1 MARNGPQDN
10 LEITFTEGFM
20 LKKDVSKFILVMVVF
35 MGLFAHASDAVSEN
49 DIIGEWW
56 APKKDAR
63 ITVYKVAEKFYGKLS
78 WVLPENENKLDD
90 KNPDPKLKTEKILGL
105 VILKDF
111 SFKKDAWLDG
121 TIYDPKNGKTYSC
134 KMSLEKGSPDIL
146 KVRGFIGVSL
156 FGRSESFERYTAK
169 SVAETP

>member
-1 MARNGPQDN
+1 
-10 LEITFTEGFM
+10 M
-20 LKKDVSKFILVMVVF
+20 LKKAISKFVLLVVVF
-35 MGLFAHASDAVSEN
+35 TSLFVHASEAVSEN

-63 ITVYKVAEKFYGKLS
+63 ITVYKTGEKFYGKLS
-78 WVLPENENKLDD
+78 WVLPENEKKLDD

-111 SFKKDAWLDG
+111 AFQKDAWLDG

-169 SVAETP
+169 SDAETP